1 MIFRGGF
8 RLTQGFGINDT
19 APRLVSFYNSLGL
32 AGHNGLDL
40 CPIER
45 RDYRLL
51 PGPHP
56 SQGQQVPDDLYVR
69 SPLDFEL
76 VYAAPDYRNGA
87 GAYVKGRCRVH
98 GKEHFIY
105 FFHLNEWLDKIKIAG
120 RVKAGQIVGVMGG
133 SGNGQQYAF
142 APHLHLQLRPLNGN
156 QANGYQGAIDPSFL
170 LDL

>member
-8 RLTQGFGINDT
+8 RLTQGFGLDYT

-45 RDYRLL
+45 RDYRLRL
-51 PGPHP
+51 
-56 SQGQQVPDDLYVR
+56 GQQVPDDLYVR

-87 GAYVKGRCRVH
+87 GAYVKGRCRVR

-120 RVKAGQIVGVMGG
+120 RVKAGEIVGVMGG

-142 APHLHLQLRPLNGN
+142 APHLHLQLRPLDGN

-170 LDL
+170 LD